1 MPETPDFD
9 RGQWEVIPGW
19 GVRNV
24 FNAAAIEFRAVNL
37 SPEES
42 RAFIRRVQRL
52 LNADAQRTPD
62 A

>member
-1 MPETPDFD
+1 MPESPDFE

-24 FNAAAIEFRAVNL
+24 FNRAAIEFRAVNL
-37 SPEES
+37 SPEEA
-42 RAFIRRVQRL
+42 RAFIQRVQRL
-52 LNADAQRTPD
+52 LNADAKRHTD